1 MAMKLEPNGKMKESA
16 KKILLFEDD
25 ESITHLISAI
35 LEQDASF
42 ELVDYDDSD
51 RPLEKIREH
60 KPDLIIL
67 DLNLPSV
74 SGWDVIKILRQD
86 KTHGHIPVIMITG
99 HYRATQDIVN
109 GLGDF
114 CADDY
119 VLKPFSPNVLMAR
132 VKALLRRRI
141 MSDSGR
147 NKSSPDS
154 DLKFGGIRIN
164 AESSEVFVNGGSK
177 IELTQTEF
185 NILFYLMKRC
195 GKPCTRDEIY
205 DYIGAPSEDI
215 ISRVID
221 KHIVGIRKKL
231 GKYGGLIKSV
241 FGVGYS
247 MDNSDE

>member
-1 MAMKLEPNGKMKESA
+1 MKLEPPCKMKEPA

-25 ESITHLISAI
+25 AGITHLIAAI

-86 KTHGHIPVIMITG
+86 KTFGNIPVIMITG

-119 VLKPFSPNVLMAR
+119 VLKPFSPNVLLAR
-132 VKALLRRRI
+132 IKALLRRRLL
-141 MSDSGR
+141 SDR
-147 NKSSPDS
+147 AVKKSSPES
-154 DLKFGGIRIN
+154 ELKFAGIRIN
-164 AESSEVFVNGGSK
+164 TESSEVFVNGGSK
-177 IELTQTEF
+177 VDLTQTEF

-215 ISRVID
+215 MSRVID

-247 MDNSDE
+247 MDNGDE